1 MQSPPS
7 SVISSLG
14 GFDFHYYGLIMF
26 ISIITA
32 LWVIKSIAKKH
43 YKTIDTEV
51 ILDILPLILLSSIL
65 GARLYYVILDLP
77 YFIKYPEEI
86 LAIWNGGM
94 SIHGGII
101 GGLTAGFIL
110 AKIKQIKFLKYAD
123 VFSYGLIIG
132 QAIGRL
138 GNWFN
143 CEAFGK
149 PCSIP
154 LIKLYIPAE
163 HRPFGYE
170 QYQYFHPTFLYES
183 IWNISVFLI
192 LFFVIRKITKIKD
205 GTIFFS
211 YLILYSLGRFF
222 IEWCRID
229 SVLNL
234 GPIHFPQIVS
244 LIVIFVS
251 TTFLF
256 NSYREIKKR

>member
-7 SVISSLG
+7 SVIFSLG

-170 QYQYFHPTFLYES
+170 S